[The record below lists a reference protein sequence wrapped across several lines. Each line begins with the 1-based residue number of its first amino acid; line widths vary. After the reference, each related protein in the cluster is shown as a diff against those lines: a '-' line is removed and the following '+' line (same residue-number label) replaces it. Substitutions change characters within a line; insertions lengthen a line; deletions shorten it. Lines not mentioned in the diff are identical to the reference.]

1 MNQLDDGSGKFSE
14 EMKMISDTLGIVEEN
29 LQNTTDTA
37 NNTDLSNI
45 VDQFEE
51 GAESADNFKDA
62 VKELQDSFSGFQ
74 DGIDLLSQMIEEFQ
88 QYGVYAPYILKE
100 YRKPF

>member
-1 MNQLDDGSGKFSE
+1 MSTIEQIYKD
-14 EMKMISDTLGIVEEN
+14 LGLAVEETGN
-29 LQNTTDTA
+29 KA
-37 NNTDLSNI
+37 NSASPQVNDLAN
-45 VDQFEE
+45 QFEE
-51 GAESADNFKDA
+51 GAESAGNFEDA
-62 VKELQDSFSGFQ
+62 IKSLQDSFSGFQ